1 MTLPHVVQAAR
12 PQDYNEAKF
21 FLLSISIA
29 QQELTARLND
39 QEQRIA
45 ELEAAVRAL
54 ALRAGK
60 AGAVDVTTEPQ
71 YVEERLPLETYLNED
86 YRQNG

>member
-1 MTLPHVVQAAR
+1 MTLPHVVQTAR

-21 FLLSISIA
+21 LLLSISIA
-29 QQELTARLND
+29 QQELAARLND

-54 ALRAGK
+54 ALQAGK

-71 YVEERLPLETYLNED
+71 HVEERLPLETYLNED